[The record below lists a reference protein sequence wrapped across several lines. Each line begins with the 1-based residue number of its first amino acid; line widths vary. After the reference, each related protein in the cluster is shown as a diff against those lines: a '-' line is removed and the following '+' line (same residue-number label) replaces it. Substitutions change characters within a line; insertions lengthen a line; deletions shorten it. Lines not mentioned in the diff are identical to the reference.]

1 MDFIRRLNNFEL
13 KIEIPRLAKHKNNWV
28 NIETNDSE

>member
-13 KIEIPRLAKHKNNWV
+13 KIETPKLAKHKKKLGKY
-28 NIETNDSE
+28 